1 MGQGGPDA
9 RPKKQPNFID
19 KLPCSVRSCRQ
30 QDGDE
35 PMNLQENEAYQQ
47 MLQQE
52 AAMKEQIL
60 ARQAMEAA
68 SHNSQIE
75 ALVETIYL
83 VASADGRF
91 SGDECAELSAH
102 VAALTDGRFS
112 TDEIETLRQS
122 AEGRAGEG
130 IGARASAIAEVITDM
145 DLRRSALLAASSVAW
160 QDGGVGQKEGLAL
173 QTLARA
179 FEIPTNE
186 LHKIMSEAHG

>member
-1 MGQGGPDA
+1 MTEA
-9 RPKKQPNFID
+9 R
-19 KLPCSVRSCRQ
+19 R
-30 QDGDE
+30 
-35 PMNLQENEAYQQ
+35 LQKSEAVQAVVSQ
-47 MLQQE
+47 SEAFQEMLQRE

-60 ARQAMEAA
+60 AQQAMQAA
-68 SHNSQIE
+68 AHNSQIE

-91 SGDECAELSAH
+91 SGSECEELSAH
-102 VAALTDGRFS
+102 VAALTDGQFS

-122 AEGRAGEG
+122 AESRAGEG
-130 IGARASAIAEVITDM
+130 IEARAQAIAECVTDM
-145 DLRRSALLAASSVAW
+145 DLRRSALLAASAVAW

-179 FEIPTNE
+179 FGIPTNE